1 MPRIHAMVPLALDPA
16 AVAVAVAG
24 RGAPAL
30 ARLRA
35 LREGGAE
42 QAILYSD
49 RPTAEV
55 VADAGVALRSYL
67 PDAAAL
73 EGLRLLWIA
82 GLPDPEAARLAEAA
96 RRVRVLVNVE
106 DRPELC
112 DFHNVAS
119 IRRGDLLLTV
129 STGGKSPGLAARIR
143 QKLGAEFGP
152 EWAARIAAIGRDRT
166 QWRRQGRSI
175 PQLATLTNAAID
187 RAGWLS

>member
-16 AVAVAVAG
+16 AVPVAIAG

-35 LREGGAE
+35 LREGGAG
-42 QAILYSD
+42 QALLYSD
-49 RPTAEV
+49 QPTAEL
-55 VADAGVALRSYL
+55 AAGAGASLRQHL
-67 PDAAAL
+67 PDAAAF
-73 EGLRLLWIA
+73 ERLRLLWIA
-82 GLPDPEAARLAEAA
+82 GLPDPEAAALADAA
-96 RRVRVLVNVE
+96 RRARVLVNVE

-112 DFHNVAS
+112 DFHNLAA

-152 EWAARIAAIGRDRT
+152 EWSERVAAIGRDRT
-166 QWRRQGRSI
+166 QWRRQRRSI
-175 PQLATLTNAAID
+175 PQLTTLTNDAID
-187 RAGWLS
+187 RAGWLP